1 MILLQVKEMKMVTKS
16 VVRKL
21 KRMKGRTFT
30 IVLVIS
36 LAMALFLS
44 GLYSGDMMDTS
55 IETYF
60 EDNKMPDLFVDLKS
74 PVNESEVDLAL
85 GGLDD
90 IAAYQS
96 RLKIHG
102 VYDHEGELIPTI
114 FYGVNDPERQDINLI
129 EIVEGRFFESPNEA
143 IAVQGMEA
151 KGVAVDKI
159 LSFKALENEFNL
171 TISGTVTG
179 PEFIFASAFGDYS
192 IPAAGTVVVIL
203 MPLKDLQ
210 IIMSMEN
217 LVNEVTVLLSEGG
230 NNDLV
235 ISSLPGTGTDSFT
248 YQDDHPSRAFMRVGS
263 NKMRNMMP
271 VMSIIFLLVGFISIF
286 MTMIRLVQ
294 SDSRYI
300 GVLMS
305 LGYSKKEIT
314 RAYMVLGLV
323 IGVLGVILGIVF
335 GLLFAQGIL
344 NVQTSFFGVSYDVV
358 YPLSIMPFALSIFA
372 ILVTVLVS
380 TYVPIWFIT
389 RATVRD
395 ALEYKP
401 RMGVRKIRRSN
412 TKRSI
417 IATMGLRN
425 TVRNPRRTV
434 ITILVIALT
443 IGAAGSWLI
452 MADSAY
458 GYVRNQLDSEKWDV
472 RADFMYPVQTDSINE
487 NLLGLEDNDTVWIAP
502 YTYLKGEAAKGG
514 ESKGTVIM
522 ASDDLEL
529 IKDFDL
535 QKGKL
540 DFEGGV
546 VISNKLAIDL
556 DANIGDKIRLTVEK
570 DVDLTIKGT
579 INDMII
585 YSVYTSRE
593 NVDNLFPMNMS
604 QGAFI
609 KFESGV
615 LEEEKV
621 SDIRAAET
629 VGYVVVQN
637 DIVETYEELLVVA
650 EGMLFFFF
658 FLQLLITIAVAGSA
672 VIISTME
679 RDVEYAT
686 MDTLGISK
694 GRIAK
699 SIMIEMGFLG
709 GLSAIVSIPFAYLFA
724 EVLARVMEDV
734 IFYFPIIFIVS
745 STFMILI
752 LGAMFVELSSFVPI
766 RYARKIDTEK
776 TIRERTAG

>member
-1 MILLQVKEMKMVTKS
+1 
-16 VVRKL
+16 
-21 KRMKGRTFT
+21 
-30 IVLVIS
+30 
-36 LAMALFLS
+36 
-44 GLYSGDMMDTS
+44 
-55 IETYF
+55 
-60 EDNKMPDLFVDLKS
+60 
-74 PVNESEVDLAL
+74 
-85 GGLDD
+85 
-90 IAAYQS
+90 
-96 RLKIHG
+96 
-102 VYDHEGELIPTI
+102 
-114 FYGVNDPERQDINLI
+114 
-129 EIVEGRFFESPNEA
+129 
-143 IAVQGMEA
+143 
-151 KGVAVDKI
+151 
-159 LSFKALENEFNL
+159 
-171 TISGTVTG
+171 
-179 PEFIFASAFGDYS
+179 
-192 IPAAGTVVVIL
+192 
-203 MPLKDLQ
+203 
-210 IIMSMEN
+210 
-217 LVNEVTVLLSEGG
+217 
-230 NNDLV
+230 
-235 ISSLPGTGTDSFT
+235 
-248 YQDDHPSRAFMRVGS
+248 MRVGS

-314 RAYMVLGLV
+314 KGYMVLGFI
-323 IGVLGVILGIVF
+323 IGVLGVVLGIVF

-358 YPLSIMPFALSIFA
+358 YPLSVMPFVLSTFA

-401 RMGVRKIRRSN
+401 RIGVRKTRGSN
-412 TKRSI
+412 TRRSI
-417 IATMGLRN
+417 IITMGLRN
-425 TVRNPRRTV
+425 TVRNPRRTF

-458 GYVRNQLDSEKWDV
+458 GYVRDQLDSEKWDV
-472 RADFMYPVQTDSINE
+472 RADFPSPMETGSVDAQLI
-487 NLLGLEDNDTVWIAP
+487 GLEEGDTQWIAP
-502 YTYLKGEAAKGG
+502 YAYLKGEAIKGG
-514 ESKGTVIM
+514 ISKGTVIM

-529 IKDFDL
+529 IKGFDL
-535 QKGKL
+535 QKGEL
-540 DFEGGV
+540 DFDGGA
-546 VISNKLAIDL
+546 VISNKLALDL
-556 DANIGDKIRLTVEK
+556 DANIGDTIRLNVE
-570 DVDLTIKGT
+570 DEMEITIRGT

-593 NVDNLFPMNMS
+593 NIDTLFSENMS
-604 QGAFI
+604 HGAFV
-609 KFESGV
+609 KFNRGV
-615 LEEEKV
+615 DEDQKV
-621 SDIRAAET
+621 RDIRASDN

-637 DIVETYEELLVVA
+637 DIVETYEELLVMA
-650 EGMLFFFF
+650 EGMLGFFF

-709 GLSAIVSIPFAYLFA
+709 GLSAVVSIPFAYLFA

-766 RYARKIDTEK
+766 RYARSIDTEK

>member
-1 MILLQVKEMKMVTKS
+1 
-16 VVRKL
+16 
-21 KRMKGRTFT
+21 MKGRTFT
-30 IVLVIS
+30 IILVIS

-44 GLYSGDMMDTS
+44 GLYSGDMMDAS

-60 EDNKMPDLFVDLKS
+60 EDGRMPDLFLDLA
-74 PVNESEVDLAL
+74 PVNESEVDSVLEGL
-85 GGLDD
+85 GDV
-90 IAAYQS
+90 AAYQS
-96 RLKIHG
+96 RLKLQGI
-102 VYDHEGELIPTI
+102 YDHEGEIIPAL
-114 FYGVNDPERQDINLI
+114 FYGVEDLERKDINIL
-129 EIVEGRFFESPNEA
+129 ELVKGDFPESPGEA
-143 IAVQGMEA
+143 VAVRGMEV
-151 KGVAVDKI
+151 KGVK
-159 LSFKALENEFNL
+159 ENEVLHFRLIDRDFNL

-179 PEFIFASAFGDYS
+179 PEFVFSTAFGDYS
-192 IPAAGTVVVIL
+192 IPAAGTLVVIV
-203 MPLKDLQ
+203 MPLDELQ
-210 IIMSMEN
+210 TISGFGPVI
-217 LVNEVTVLLSEGG
+217 NEVTVLLSNGG
-230 NNDLV
+230 DDDLV
-235 ISSLPGTGTDSFT
+235 VSSLQGVGVKAVT
-248 YQDDHPSRAFMRVGS
+248 YQDDHPSRTFMRVGS
-263 NKMRNMMP
+263 NKMKNMMP

-305 LGYSKKEIT
+305 LGYAKKEIT
-314 RAYMVLGLV
+314 RAYMVLGLI
-323 IGVLGVILGIVF
+323 IGVVGVVLGIIF
-335 GLLFAQGIL
+335 GLLFAQGII
-344 NVQTSFFGVSYDVV
+344 NFQIAFFGISYEVV
-358 YPLSIMPFALSIFA
+358 YPLSIMPFALSIFT
-372 ILVTVLVS
+372 IIVTVLVS

-401 RMGVRKIRRSN
+401 RLGVRKTRGSSTRRSMI
-412 TKRSI
+412 T
-417 IATMGLRN
+417 TMGLRN

-434 ITILVIALT
+434 ITIIVIALT

-458 GYVRNQLDSEKWDV
+458 GYVRDQLKSEQWDV
-472 RADFMYPVQTDSINE
+472 RADFLSPISSDSVDE
-487 NLLGLEDNDTVWIAP
+487 TFLGLNPGDTRWIAP
-502 YTYLKGEAAKGG
+502 YAYLKAEASKGS

-522 ASDDLEL
+522 ASDDLNL

-535 QKGKL
+535 QKGEL
-540 DFEGGV
+540 DFEGGA
-546 VISNKLAIDL
+546 VISNKLSLDL
-556 DANIGDKIRLTVEK
+556 NSDIGDTIRLTFG
-570 DVDLTIKGT
+570 DDFVDLKIKGT

-593 NVDNLFPMNMS
+593 MISSLFPVNIS
-604 QGAFI
+604 SGAFI
-609 KFESGV
+609 KFQNSDIV
-615 LEEEKV
+615 DEKV
-621 SDIRAAET
+621 SDIRATDT

-637 DIVETYEELLVVA
+637 DIEETYDELLSLA

-686 MDTLGISK
+686 LDTLGISK
-694 GRIAK
+694 WTTAK

-709 GLSAIVSIPFAYLFA
+709 ALSAIVSIPFAYLFA
-724 EVLARVMEDV
+724 EILARVMEDV

-766 RYARKIDTEK
+766 RYARSIDTEK

>member
-1 MILLQVKEMKMVTKS
+1 
-16 VVRKL
+16 
-21 KRMKGRTFT
+21 MKGRTFT

-44 GLYSGDMMDTS
+44 GLYSADMMDAS

-60 EDNKMPDLFVDLKS
+60 EDNHMPDLFVDLKA
-74 PVNESEVDLAL
+74 PVNESEVDSAL
-85 GGLDD
+85 GSHGDV
-90 IAAYQS
+90 AAYQS
-96 RLKIHG
+96 RLKIFGTYNH
-102 VYDHEGELIPTI
+102 DGELIPTV
-114 FYGVNDPERQDINLI
+114 FYGIDDPKRQDINVL
-129 EIVEGRFFESPNEA
+129 EITKGEFFESPNEV
-143 IAVQGMEA
+143 IAVQGMEV
-151 KGVAVDKI
+151 KGVKVKEV
-159 LSFKALENEFNL
+159 LEFLITNDPYNPNQL
-171 TISGTVTG
+171 TISGTVSG
-179 PEFIFASAFGDYS
+179 PEFVFASAFGDYS
-192 IPAAGTVVVIL
+192 IPAAQTVVVIL
-203 MPLKDLQ
+203 MPLDELQ
-210 IIMSMEN
+210 TIVNMEN
-217 LVNEVTVLLSEGG
+217 KVNEVTILLSGG
-230 NNDLV
+230 KDHNRV
-235 ISSLPGTGTDSFT
+235 ISSLSGIGTDSIT
-248 YQDDHPSRAFMRVGS
+248 YQDDHPSRVFMRIGS

-271 VMSIIFLLVGFISIF
+271 VMSVIFLLVGFISIF

-314 RAYMVLGLV
+314 RAYLVLGFI
-323 IGVLGVILGIVF
+323 IGVLGVVAGIVL

-344 NVQTSFFGVSYDVV
+344 NVQNTFFGVSYDIV
-358 YPLSIMPFALSIFA
+358 YPLSIMPFALSIIT

-401 RMGVRKIRRSN
+401 RMGVRKTKGSSS
-412 TKRSI
+412 KRSMI
-417 IATMGLRN
+417 TTMGLRN
-425 TVRNPRRTV
+425 TVRNPKRTA

-458 GYVRNQLDSEKWDV
+458 GYVRDQLNSEKWDI
-472 RADFMYPVQTDSINE
+472 RADFVTPVDTDFVNE
-487 NLLGLEDNDTVWIAP
+487 SFLGLAENDAKWIAP
-502 YTYLKGEAAKGG
+502 YAYLKGEASK
-514 ESKGTVIM
+514 EDKSKGTVIM
-522 ASDDLEL
+522 ALDDPKL

-540 DFEGGV
+540 DFDGGA
-546 VISNKLAIDL
+546 VISNKLALDL
-556 DANIGDKIRLTVEK
+556 DADIGDKIKLTVES
-570 DVDLTIKGT
+570 DVVLTIKGT

-593 NVDNLFPMNMS
+593 NIDTLFSKNLS
-604 QGAFI
+604 HGAFI
-609 KFESGV
+609 KLESKIIK
-615 LEEEKV
+615 EETI
-621 SDIRAAET
+621 SNIRGADS
-629 VGYVVVQN
+629 VRYVVVQN
-637 DIVETYEELLVVA
+637 DLVETYDELLVMA
-650 EGMLFFFF
+650 EGFLGFFF

-694 GRIAK
+694 GKIAK

-709 GLSAIVSIPFAYLFA
+709 ALSAVVSIPFAYLFA

-745 STFMILI
+745 STFMILV

-766 RYARKIDTEK
+766 RYARNIDTEK

>member
-1 MILLQVKEMKMVTKS
+1 
-16 VVRKL
+16 
-21 KRMKGRTFT
+21 MKGRTSS
-30 IVLVIS
+30 IILVIS
-36 LAMALFLS
+36 LAMALFLG
-44 GLYSGDMMDTS
+44 GLYSADMMDAS

-60 EDNKMPDLFVDLKS
+60 EDNRMPDLFIDLKTS
-74 PVNESEVDLAL
+74 VNESEVDSSL
-85 GGLDD
+85 GDLNDV
-90 IAAYQS
+90 AAYQP
-96 RLKIHG
+96 RLKIWG
-102 VYDHEGELIPTI
+102 DYDHEGENITAL
-114 FYGVNDPERQDINLI
+114 FYGVGDAQRTDINI
-129 EIVEGRFFESPNEA
+129 MEIIEGRFYEA
-143 IAVQGMEA
+143 PGEVIAVQGMEV
-151 KGVAVDKI
+151 KGVEVDKT
-159 LSFKALENEFNL
+159 L
-171 TISGTVTG
+171 TFWISNNKTELFISGTITG
-179 PEFIFASAFGDYS
+179 PEFVFATAFGDYS
-192 IPAAGTVVVIL
+192 IPAAGTVVVIA
-203 MPLKDLQ
+203 MPLEELQTLMGMKD
-210 IIMSMEN
+210 
-217 LVNEVTVLLSEGG
+217 LVNEVTVILSEGG
-230 NNDLV
+230 DADVV
-235 ISSLPGTGTDSFT
+235 ISSLPGTGTNSVT

-314 RAYMVLGLV
+314 RSYMVLGLV
-323 IGVLGVILGIVF
+323 IGVIGVVLGIIF
-335 GLLFAQGIL
+335 GILFAQGIL
-344 NVQTSFFGVSYDVV
+344 NVQNTFFGVSYDVV
-358 YPLSIMPFALSIFA
+358 YPLSIMPFALSIFT
-372 ILVTVLVS
+372 IIITVLVS

-401 RMGVRKIRRSN
+401 RTGVRKTRGSN
-412 TKRSI
+412 TRRSI
-417 IATMGLRN
+417 ITTMGLRN
-425 TVRNPRRTV
+425 TVRNPRRTA
-434 ITILVIALT
+434 ITIIVIALT

-458 GYVRNQLDSEKWDV
+458 GYVRNQLESENWDV
-472 RADFMYPVQTDSINE
+472 RADFTSLVETDSVDADF
-487 NLLGLEDNDTVWIAP
+487 LGLEEDDTEWIAR
-502 YTYLKGEAAKGG
+502 YAYLKGEASKGG
-514 ESKGTVIM
+514 LSKGTVIM

-540 DFEGGV
+540 DFDRGA

-556 DANIGDKIRLTVEK
+556 NADIGDKIRLTVENN
-570 DVDLTIKGT
+570 VELTIKGT

-593 NVDNLFPMNMS
+593 NINLLIPENLS
-604 QGAFI
+604 AGAFI
-609 KFESGV
+609 KFKNSD
-615 LEEEKV
+615 LIDEKV
-621 SDIRAAET
+621 RDIRLSEN

-637 DIVETYEELLVVA
+637 DLVETYDELLVMA
-650 EGMLFFFF
+650 ESFLGFFF

-699 SIMIEMGFLG
+699 SIMIEMAFLG
-709 GLSAIVSIPFAYLFA
+709 GLSAVVSIPFAYLFA
-724 EVLARVMEDV
+724 EILARVMEDV